1 MTEENKR
8 AVLCPNCGKLISSS
22 ETTCPH
28 CGLSSPTSKWKNNPW
43 TKGISDEGMLIRT
56 IIAINAAIY
65 ILSLVL
71 YPQGMSMSMNPLTML
86 SPSGSSLILLGAT
99 GTYPIDQLGRWWSL
113 VSANF
118 LHGGI
123 LHILFNMMAFK
134 QIAPLIT
141 REFGTYRMLIIYI
154 VGGTLGF
161 LLSYLAGVRVT
172 IGASAAVC
180 GLIGAALFYGK
191 SRGGVYGQAVFRQVG
206 GWVIGLFIFGLLIPG
221 INNWGHGGGLIG
233 GALLGM
239 AMGYHETKME
249 NITHKML
256 AQVCVVITILI
267 LAWAIFTG
275 LIFRIAG

>member
-1 MTEENKR
+1 MTDEKKR

-22 ETTCPH
+22 EDICPY
-28 CGLSSPTSKWKNNPW
+28 CGLSKPTSKWKNIPW

-56 IIAINAAIY
+56 IIAINVAMY

-71 YPQGMSMSMNPLTML
+71 YPRDMGMSMNPLTML
-86 SPSGSSLILLGAT
+86 SPSGDSLILLGAT

-118 LHGGI
+118 LHGSV
-123 LHILFNMMAFK
+123 LHILFNMMALK
-134 QIAPLIT
+134 QIAPLVI
-141 REFGTYRMLIIYI
+141 REFGSYRMLIIYT
-154 VGGTLGF
+154 VGGASGF
-161 LLSYLAGVRVT
+161 MLSYLAGIRVT
-172 IGASAAVC
+172 IGASAAIC
-180 GLIGAALFYGK
+180 SLIGAALYYGK
-191 SRGGVYGQAVFRQVG
+191 SRGGVYGQSVFRQVG

-233 GALLGM
+233 GALLGV
-239 AMGYHETKME
+239 AMGYHEIKKE

-256 AQVCVVITILI
+256 AQVIVAVTSLI
-267 LAWAIFTG
+267 LAWAIITG

>member
-22 ETTCPH
+22 EPTCPY
-28 CGLSSPTSKWKNNPW
+28 CGLSNPTSKWKNNPW
-43 TKGISDEGMLIRT
+43 TKSISDEGMLIRT
-56 IIAINAAIY
+56 IIAINIVIY
-65 ILSLVL
+65 LLSLVL
-71 YPQGMSMSMNPLTML
+71 YPRGMGMSMNPLTML

-118 LHGGI
+118 LHGSI
-123 LHILFNMMAFK
+123 LHILFNMLAFR
-134 QIAPLIT
+134 QIAPLVI
-141 REFGTYRMLIIYI
+141 REFGSYRMLIIYM
-154 VGGTLGF
+154 VGGTSGF

-172 IGASAAVC
+172 IGASAAIC
-180 GLIGAALFYGK
+180 SLIGAALFYGK

-233 GALLGM
+233 GALLGI
-239 AMGYHETKME
+239 AMGYQEKTME
-249 NITHKML
+249 NITHKIL
-256 AQVCVVITILI
+256 AQACVVITAVI
-267 LAWAIFTG
+267 LAWAIITG
-275 LIFRIAG
+275 VIYRIVG

>member
-1 MTEENKR
+1 MTEEKKR

-28 CGLSSPTSKWKNNPW
+28 CGLSKPTSKWKNNLW
-43 TKGISDEGMLIRT
+43 TKGLSDEDTLIRT
-56 IIAINAAIY
+56 IIGINVIIY
-65 ILSLVL
+65 ILSLIL
-71 YPQGMSMSMNPLTML
+71 DPQGTGMSMNPLTML

-99 GTYPIDQLGRWWSL
+99 GAYPIDQLGRWWSL

-118 LHGGI
+118 LHGSI
-123 LHILFNMMAFK
+123 LHILFNMLALK
-134 QIAPLIT
+134 QIGPLVI
-141 REFGTYRMLIIYI
+141 REFGSYRMLIIYL
-154 VGGTLGF
+154 VGGVAGF
-161 LLSYLAGVRVT
+161 FLSYLVGVRVT
-172 IGASAAVC
+172 IGASAAIC
-180 GLIGAALFYGK
+180 ALIGSALFYGK

-239 AMGYHETKME
+239 IMGYQEKKME

-256 AQVCVVITILI
+256 AQVCVAITVLI
-267 LAWAIFTG
+267 LGGAIISG
-275 LIFRIAG
+275 IYYRIVV

>member
-256 AQVCVVITILI
+256 AQVCVAITILI
-267 LAWAIFTG
+267 LAWAIITG

>member
-118 LHGGI
+118 LHGSI

-180 GLIGAALFYGK
+180 SLIGAALFYGK

-256 AQVCVVITILI
+256 AQVCVAITILI
-267 LAWAIFTG
+267 LAWAIITG

>member
-118 LHGGI
+118 LHGSI

-141 REFGTYRMLIIYI
+141 REFGTYRMLVIYI

-180 GLIGAALFYGK
+180 SLIGAALFYGK

-233 GALLGM
+233 GALLGV

-256 AQVCVVITILI
+256 AQVCVAITILI
-267 LAWAIFTG
+267 LAWAIITG

>member
-1 MTEENKR
+1 MTKEKKR

-28 CGLSSPTSKWKNNPW
+28 CGLSKPTSKWKNNLW
-43 TKGISDEGMLIRT
+43 TKGISDETVLIRA
-56 IIAINAAIY
+56 IIGINAAIY
-65 ILSLVL
+65 ILSIVL
-71 YPQGMSMSMNPLTML
+71 YPRGMSMSMNPLTML

-134 QIAPLIT
+134 QIAPLVT
-141 REFGTYRMLIIYI
+141 REFGTYRMLVIFI

-161 LLSYLAGVRVT
+161 LLSYLAGVSVT

-180 GLIGAALFYGK
+180 SLIGAALFYGK

-221 INNWGHGGGLIG
+221 INNWGHGGGLVA

-256 AQVCVVITILI
+256 AQVCVAITVLI
-267 LAWAIFTG
+267 LAWAVITG
-275 LIFRIAG
+275 LIFRITG

>member
-28 CGLSSPTSKWKNNPW
+28 CGLRSPTSKWKNNPW

-118 LHGGI
+118 LHGSI

-141 REFGTYRMLIIYI
+141 REFGTYRMLVIYI

-180 GLIGAALFYGK
+180 SLIGAALFYGK

-233 GALLGM
+233 GALLGV

-256 AQVCVVITILI
+256 AQVCVAITILI
-267 LAWAIFTG
+267 LAWAIITG

>member
-28 CGLSSPTSKWKNNPW
+28 CGLSNPTSKWKNNPW

-118 LHGGI
+118 LHGSI

-141 REFGTYRMLIIYI
+141 REFGTYRMLVIYI

-180 GLIGAALFYGK
+180 SLIGAALFYGK

-256 AQVCVVITILI
+256 AQVCVAITILI
-267 LAWAIFTG
+267 LAWAIITG

>member
-118 LHGGI
+118 LHGSI

-141 REFGTYRMLIIYI
+141 REFGTYRMLVIYI

-180 GLIGAALFYGK
+180 SLIGAALFYGK

-256 AQVCVVITILI
+256 AQVCVAITILI
-267 LAWAIFTG
+267 LAWAIITG

>member
-22 ETTCPH
+22 EPTCPY
-28 CGLSSPTSKWKNNPW
+28 CGLSNPTSKWKNNPW
-43 TKGISDEGMLIRT
+43 TKSISDEGMLIRT
-56 IIAINAAIY
+56 IIAINIVIY
-65 ILSLVL
+65 VLSLVL
-71 YPQGMSMSMNPLTML
+71 YPRGMGMSMNPLTML

-118 LHGGI
+118 LHGSI
-123 LHILFNMMAFK
+123 LHILFNMLAFR
-134 QIAPLIT
+134 QIAPLVI
-141 REFGTYRMLIIYI
+141 REFGSYRMLIIYM
-154 VGGTLGF
+154 VGGTSGF

-172 IGASAAVC
+172 IGASAAIC
-180 GLIGAALFYGK
+180 SLIGAALFYGK

-233 GALLGM
+233 GALLGI
-239 AMGYHETKME
+239 AMGYQEKTME
-249 NITHKML
+249 NITHKIL
-256 AQVCVVITILI
+256 AQACVVITAVI
-267 LAWAIFTG
+267 LAWAIITG
-275 LIFRIAG
+275 VIYRIVG

>member
-118 LHGGI
+118 LHGSI
-123 LHILFNMMAFK
+123 LHILFNMMAFE

-141 REFGTYRMLIIYI
+141 REFGTYRMLVIYI

-180 GLIGAALFYGK
+180 SLIGAALFYGK

-256 AQVCVVITILI
+256 AQVCVAITILI
-267 LAWAIFTG
+267 LAWAIITG

>member
-86 SPSGSSLILLGAT
+86 SPSGNSLILLGAT

-256 AQVCVVITILI
+256 AQVCVAITILI
-267 LAWAIFTG
+267 LAWAIITG

>member
-28 CGLSSPTSKWKNNPW
+28 CGLSSPTSKWKNNAW

-256 AQVCVVITILI
+256 AQVCVAITILI
-267 LAWAIFTG
+267 LAWAIITG

>member
-1 MTEENKR
+1 MNEKHKR

-28 CGLSSPTSKWKNNPW
+28 CGLSKPTSRWKSNPW
-43 TKGISDEGMLIRT
+43 VQVISDEGNVIRAV
-56 IIAINAAIY
+56 IALNIGIY
-65 ILSLVL
+65 VLSLLL
-71 YPQGMSMSMNPLTML
+71 YPGGMGMSMNPLTML

-99 GTYPIDQLGRWWSL
+99 GTYPIDQFGRWWSL

-118 LHGGI
+118 LHGSI
-123 LHILFNMMAFK
+123 FHILFNMIAFR
-134 QIAPLIT
+134 QIAPLVI
-141 REFGTYRMLIIYI
+141 REFGTYRMLIIYL

-161 LLSYLAGVRVT
+161 LVSYLAGVRLT
-172 IGASAAVC
+172 IGASAAIC
-180 GLIGAALFYGK
+180 SLIGAALFYGK

-239 AMGYHETKME
+239 AMGYREIKTE

-256 AQVCVVITILI
+256 AQISSVVTLLI
-267 LAWAIFTG
+267 LAWAIITG
-275 LIFRIAG
+275 LIYRIG

>member
-22 ETTCPH
+22 EPTCPY
-28 CGLSSPTSKWKNNPW
+28 CGLSNPTSKWKNNPW
-43 TKGISDEGMLIRT
+43 IKSISDEGMLIRT
-56 IIAINAAIY
+56 IIAINIVIY
-65 ILSLVL
+65 VLSLAL
-71 YPQGMSMSMNPLTML
+71 YPRGMGMSMNPLTML

-118 LHGGI
+118 LHGSI
-123 LHILFNMMAFK
+123 LHILFNMLACR
-134 QIAPLIT
+134 QIAPLVI
-141 REFGTYRMLIIYI
+141 REFGSYRMLIIYMI
-154 VGGTLGF
+154 GGTSGF

-172 IGASAAVC
+172 IGASAAIC
-180 GLIGAALFYGK
+180 SLIGAALFYGK

-239 AMGYHETKME
+239 AMGYQEKTME
-249 NITHKML
+249 NITHKIL
-256 AQVCVVITILI
+256 AQACVAITALI
-267 LAWAIFTG
+267 LAWAIITG
-275 LIFRIAG
+275 VIYRIVG